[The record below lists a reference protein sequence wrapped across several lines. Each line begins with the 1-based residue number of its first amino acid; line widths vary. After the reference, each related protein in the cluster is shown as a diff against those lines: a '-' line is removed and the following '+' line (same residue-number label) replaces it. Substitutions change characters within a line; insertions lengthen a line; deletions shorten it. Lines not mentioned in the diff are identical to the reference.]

1 MKGGGRMLTRLKERL
16 GPIGYRLAVAFV
28 VIVAFLLV
36 CILLKGNLVSG
47 LKFSL
52 DAILHM
58 LPFFAAGAIV
68 VLAIREGYIK
78 TQIGTPLLAFIFALI
93 VGVVMIL
100 WADKDPFKAYG
111 ALLAGS
117 LGSLQGISETLVIAT
132 PLILTGL
139 AIAFAFRCGLFNIG
153 AEGQFI
159 MGQMGAAWAGFTFKG
174 LPMIVHMPLTLLCG
188 TLSGALWASVPGF
201 LKAKRG
207 VHEVINSIMMNYIAL
222 YLTHNLVNGV
232 LMAPGQIP
240 VTPTIA
246 ESAKLHRF
254 LTFINPTFR
263 VNLGLVVAL
272 LAAWIIYVLL
282 WKTTTGYEIRA
293 VGINPHA
300 ARYAGI
306 NVPKSILLAMVI
318 SGALAGTSGAVHVMG
333 IQHKFVD
340 VFNFIGYGFDGMA
353 VALLG
358 NNHPVGVIIGALL
371 FGALSAGAAR
381 MQLVAGVPKHIVTI
395 IQAFIIFFVAAE
407 MIIKKFVTSPV
418 AKNEITEA
426 GKEVAG

>member
-1 MKGGGRMLTRLKERL
+1 MFARLRQRL
-16 GPIGYRLAVAFV
+16 GPVGYRLSVAGAIIAVY
-28 VIVAFLLV
+28 LLLCV
-36 CILLKGNLVSG
+36 LLKGGFASG
-47 LKFSL
+47 LTFALNSVL
-52 DAILHM
+52 YM
-58 LPFFAAGAIV
+58 LPFITFGAIV
-68 VLAIREGYIK
+68 VIAVREGYLK
-78 TQIGTPLLAFIFALI
+78 SQIGTPLLALTFALI
-93 VGVVMIL
+93 VGVITIL
-100 WADKDPFKAYG
+100 WAEKNPFKAYG

-117 LGSLQGISETLVIAT
+117 LGSLQGISETLVTAT

-139 AIAFAFRCGLFNIG
+139 AIAFAFRCGMFNIG

-174 LPMIVHMPLTLLCG
+174 LPMILHLPLTLLCG
-188 TLSGALWASVPGF
+188 TMGGALWASVPGF

-222 YLTHNLVNGV
+222 YLTHNLVTGV

-240 VTPTIA
+240 VTPAIA
-246 ESAKLHRF
+246 DSAKLFRF

-272 LAAWIIYVLL
+272 LAAWLVYLLL

-300 ARYAGI
+300 SRYAGI
-306 NVPKSILLAMVI
+306 NVSKSIMLAMVI

-340 VFNFIGYGFDGMA
+340 VFSFIGYGFDGMA

-358 NNHPVGVIIGALL
+358 NNHPAGVVIGALL
-371 FGALSAGAAR
+371 FGALSAGSSR

-395 IQAFIIFFVAAE
+395 IQAFIVFFVAAE
-407 MIIKKFVTSPV
+407 LIIKKLIARRETKSEF
-418 AKNEITEA
+418 TEA
-426 GKEVAG
+426 EKEVAG

>member
-1 MKGGGRMLTRLKERL
+1 MLARLRQRL
-16 GPIGYRLAVAFV
+16 GLTGFRLAVAAAII
-28 VIVAFLLV
+28 IVFLLL
-36 CILLKGNLVSG
+36 CILLKDGLASG
-47 LKFSL
+47 LTFAL
-52 DAILHM
+52 NAALYMI
-58 LPFFAAGAIV
+58 PFIAFGAIV
-68 VLAIREGYIK
+68 VIAVREGYLK
-78 TQIGTPLLAFIFALI
+78 SQIGTPLLALTFALI
-93 VGVVMIL
+93 VGVIMIL
-100 WADKDPFKAYG
+100 WADKNPFKAYG

-117 LGSLQGISETLVIAT
+117 LGSLQGISETLVTAT

-139 AIAFAFRCGLFNIG
+139 AVAFAFRCGLFNIG

-174 LPMIVHMPLTLLCG
+174 LPMIVHLPLTLLCG
-188 TLSGALWASVPGF
+188 IMSGALWAAVPGF

-222 YLTHNLVNGV
+222 YLTHNLVTGV

-240 VTPTIA
+240 MTSTIA
-246 ESAKLHRF
+246 DSAKLHRF
-254 LTFINPTFR
+254 LTFINPTLR
-263 VNLGLVVAL
+263 VNLGLVIAL
-272 LAAWIIYVLL
+272 LAAWLVYLLL

-300 ARYAGI
+300 SRYAGI
-306 NVPKSILLAMVI
+306 NVSKNIMLAMVI

-340 VFNFIGYGFDGMA
+340 VFSFVGYGFDGMA

-358 NNHPVGVIIGALL
+358 NNHPVGVVIGALV
-371 FGALSAGAAR
+371 FGALSAGSSR

-395 IQAFIIFFVAAE
+395 IQAFIVLFVAAE
-407 MIIKKFVTSPV
+407 WIVKKLFDRPETKSEF
-418 AKNEITEA
+418 AEA

>member
-1 MKGGGRMLTRLKERL
+1 MLARLRQRL
-16 GPIGYRLAVAFV
+16 GPVGYQLAISGI
-28 VIVAFLLV
+28 IVAVFFLV
-36 CILLKGNLVSG
+36 CILLKGGLASG
-47 LKFSL
+47 SAFALN
-52 DAILHM
+52 AILHM
-58 LPFFAAGAIV
+58 LPFIAAGAIV
-68 VLAIREGYIK
+68 VIAVREGYLK
-78 TQIGTPLLAFIFALI
+78 TQIGTPLLALIFALI
-93 VGVVMIL
+93 VGVIIIL

-117 LGSLQGISETLVIAT
+117 LGSLQGISETLVTAS

-139 AIAFAFRCGLFNIG
+139 AIAFAFRCGMFNIG

-174 LPMIVHMPLTLLCG
+174 LPMILHLPLTLLCG
-188 TLSGALWASVPGF
+188 TMSGALWASVPGF

-222 YLTHNLVNGV
+222 YLTHNLVTGI

-246 ESAKLHRF
+246 NSAKLYRF
-254 LTFINPTFR
+254 LTFISPTLR

-272 LAAWIIYVLL
+272 LAAWLTYLLL

-300 ARYAGI
+300 SRYAGI
-306 NVPKSILLAMVI
+306 NVPKNIMLAMVI

-340 VFNFIGYGFDGMA
+340 VFSFIGYGFDGMA

-358 NNHPVGVIIGALL
+358 NNHPVGVVFGALL
-371 FGALSAGAAR
+371 FGTLSAGSSR
-381 MQLVAGVPKHIVTI
+381 MQLIAGVPKHIVTI

-407 MIIKKFVTSPV
+407 LIIKKILARRET
-418 AKNEITEA
+418 KNEFTEA